1 MKIYIKME
9 KSIYKIWCYW
19 NEKIMFHQ
27 HERRV
32 SINNIDNNKKVLST
46 AKFLLVKKG
55 FGYFV
60 GFKDV

>member
-1 MKIYIKME
+1 
-9 KSIYKIWCYW
+9 
-19 NEKIMFHQ
+19 MFHQ